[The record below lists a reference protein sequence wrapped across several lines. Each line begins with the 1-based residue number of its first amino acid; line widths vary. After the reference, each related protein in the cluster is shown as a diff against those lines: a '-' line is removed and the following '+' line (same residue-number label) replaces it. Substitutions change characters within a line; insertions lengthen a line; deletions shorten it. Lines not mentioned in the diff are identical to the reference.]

1 MSNQRKGAD
10 NMKQKRLSR
19 SRVRLIGAIA
29 LVGAIL
35 STSACNA
42 DEQTDSEGG
51 GIEASRQVVESI
63 EKDNS
68 LAERLP
74 DEYTDSMK
82 IGMTFTFPPMRY
94 MDGDKRVGAEYDL
107 AEAVTRK
114 LGTEMDVKEVSF
126 DGLIP
131 ALKAKRIDLAVE
143 SFADLPERRKE
154 VAFIDYYRSATSLE
168 VKKGNPL
175 KIEGLD
181 DMCGH
186 SIALQQGVESVERAK
201 TQNKQCK
208 KDGEKPIDIKLYE
221 SSNDATLA
229 VVNGRADATGNDY
242 PAALYEA
249 KTVQGGDALEV
260 VDKPI
265 SSDYFYGI
273 GVRKDEDELQ
283 KVLRDTVQ
291 SLMDSG
297 DYSKIL
303 KAYDLDKGIIEKSG
317 INDGP
322 AKE

>member
-1 MSNQRKGAD
+1 
-10 NMKQKRLSR
+10 MKKNLVSRPHIRL
-19 SRVRLIGAIA
+19 VGAIA
-29 LVGAIL
+29 LVGAVL
-35 STSACNA
+35 GTTACNA
-42 DEQTDSEGG
+42 DEENDTQGG
-51 GIEASRQVVESI
+51 GVEASRQVVESI
-63 EKDNS
+63 ERDDS

-74 DEYTDSMK
+74 DEYSSAMK

-94 MDGDKRVGAEYDL
+94 MEGDTRVGAEYDL
-107 AEAVTRK
+107 ADAVTRK

-154 VAFIDYYRSATSLE
+154 VSFIDYYRSATSLE

-175 KIEGLD
+175 KIGGLD

-201 TQNKQCK
+201 TQNKQCEEN
-208 KDGEKPIDIKLYE
+208 GEKPIDIKLYE

-249 KTVQGGDALEV
+249 KTVQDGEALEV
-260 VDKPI
+260 VDTPI

-283 KVLRDTVQ
+283 EVLRDTVQ
-291 SLMDSG
+291 ALMDSG
-297 DYSKIL
+297 DYANIL
-303 KAYDLDKGIIEKSG
+303 KAYDLDKGIIDKSG